1 MIEKER
7 RAVGLLISSV
17 FVAGVLSP
25 SLIAA
30 HIPEAAFAA
39 TQTNDFL
46 TYYNSEYE
54 IKIKYPAEW
63 QTIEPED
70 DYVKAVFYSPPEGVS
85 DPFSE
90 LVMILIEDLPFKMKL
105 TDYTELAIR
114 QMRASYP
121 DMQILTSGPAELAG
135 NPAHKIVF
143 TGTVEDYEDINIKG
157 MMIWTIQDKKAYIVG
172 FIAEVE
178 QYSTYLQTAQTMV
191 DSFEIVS

>member
-7 RAVGLLISSV
+7 RGIGLLVCSV

-25 SLIAA
+25 SLIPLY
-30 HIPEAAFAA
+30 IPQEAFAA
-39 TQTNDFL
+39 TKSNDFL
-46 TYYNSEYE
+46 TYYSSAYE

-70 DYVKAVFYSPPEGVS
+70 EYVKVVFLSPLEGIS
-85 DPFSE
+85 DPYSD

-121 DMQILTSGPAELAG
+121 DMQILTSGPATLAG

-143 TGTVEDYEDINIKG
+143 TGTVEDYDISIKG
-157 MMIWTIQDKKAYIVG
+157 MMIWTIKDKKAYIIGYV
-172 FIAEVE
+172 AEVE
-178 QYSTYLQTAQTMV
+178 TYTAYLQTAQTMV
-191 DSFEIVS
+191 DSFEISS